1 MNFSGENIDAAS
13 VAAAASAES
22 AAAHGA
28 SAEGV
33 QPDTAIIVVAAGSGT
48 RLGRPEPK
56 AFAPLAGRPILAHA
70 LDTIFELPHA
80 VQVIVVA
87 PDAELENARALVA
100 ASAGPA
106 VGYASVVAGG
116 ETRQQSV
123 AAGLTAVAPGV
134 SIVLVHDAARALT
147 PVKQFEAVIATVR
160 STRAGVIPALAV
172 VDTIKRVD
180 TAGLVQETVDRS
192 QLAAVQTPQGFVR
205 AELDA
210 AYAAASSAGDF
221 TDDAAL
227 IQSFGHSVGTVAGD
241 ERAFKITT
249 PWDLARAERL
259 LIAEPRPQASAAPR
273 VGTGVDVH
281 AFAAESGEE
290 SEGADASP
298 ELWIAG
304 LYWPGQRGLS
314 GHSDGDVAVHAV
326 CDALLA
332 AAGLGDIGG
341 IFGTDDPRLA
351 GAHGEV
357 FLRETKRL
365 IEQAGFTIGNVSVQV
380 LGNRP
385 KLSPRRAEAEALL
398 SGILNAPVSIAAT
411 TTDGLGFTGRTE
423 GVAAIATAL
432 LMPV

>member
-1 MNFSGENIDAAS
+1 MNFSGENVGAEVDAAEVDAAEVD
-13 VAAAASAES
+13 VA
-22 AAAHGA
+22 
-28 SAEGV
+28 V
-33 QPDTAIIVVAAGSGT
+33 IVVAAGSGT
-48 RLGRPEPK
+48 RLGHAEPK
-56 AFAPLAGRPILAHA
+56 AFVPLGGKPMLSHA
-70 LDTIFELPHA
+70 LDGVFA
-80 VQVIVVA
+80 VREAMQLIVVA
-87 PDAELENARALVA
+87 PDAELERARAIVA

-106 VGYASVVAGG
+106 VGYTNVVVGGAS
-116 ETRQQSV
+116 RQLSV
-123 AAGLTAVAPGV
+123 AAGLAAVAPGV
-134 SIVLVHDAARALT
+134 GVVLVHDAARALT
-147 PVKQFEAVIATVR
+147 PSGQFEAVIAAVR
-160 STRAGVIPALAV
+160 SSSAGVIPALPV

-180 TAGLVQETVDRS
+180 ANGLVQETVDRS
-192 QLAAVQTPQGFVR
+192 ELAAVQTPQGFVR
-205 AELDA
+205 AELDE
-210 AYAAASSAGDF
+210 AYAAPSADF

-227 IQSFGHSVGTVAGD
+227 LQSFGHSVGTVAGD

-259 LIAEPRPQASAAPR
+259 LAERDDNAGARAVPR

-281 AFAAESGEE
+281 AFAPETAEQ
-290 SEGADASP
+290 GADTP

-304 LYWPGQRGLS
+304 LHWPGQRGLS

-357 FLRETKRL
+357 FLRETRRL
-365 IEQAGFTIGNVSVQV
+365 VEAAGLRIGNVSVQL

-385 KLSPRRAEAEALL
+385 KLSPRRLEAEALL
-398 SGILNAPVSIAAT
+398 GGILGAPVSIAAT
-411 TTDGLGFTGRTE
+411 TTDGLGFTGRGD

-432 LMPV
+432 LIPA

>member
-1 MNFSGENIDAAS
+1 MDSSGNSLD
-13 VAAAASAES
+13 VA
-22 AAAHGA
+22 
-28 SAEGV
+28 V
-33 QPDTAIIVVAAGSGT
+33 IVVAAGSGT

-56 AFAPLAGRPILAHA
+56 AFAPLAGRPMLAHA
-70 LDTIFELPHA
+70 LDGIFALAEP
-80 VQVIVVA
+80 VQLVVVA
-87 PDAELENARALVA
+87 PDAELESARAIVA

-106 VGYASVVAGG
+106 AGYASVVAGG
-116 ETRQQSV
+116 ASRQQSV
-123 AAGLTAVAPGV
+123 AAGLAAVAPGIG
-134 SIVLVHDAARALT
+134 IVLVHDAARALT
-147 PVKQFEAVIATVR
+147 PTAQFAAVIAAVR
-160 STRAGVIPALAV
+160 QSGAGVIPALPV

-180 TAGLVQETVDRS
+180 AAGTVRETVDRS
-192 QLAAVQTPQGFVR
+192 ELAAVQTPQGFVR
-205 AELDA
+205 SQLDE
-210 AYAAASSAGDF
+210 AYAAPAADF

-227 IQSFGHSVGTVAGD
+227 LQSFGHAVGTVAGD

-259 LIAEPRPQASAAPR
+259 LAEAAAPAAAAPR

-281 AFAAESGEE
+281 AFSP
-290 SEGADASP
+290 EGDDASDAAP

-304 LYWPGQRGLS
+304 LHWPGQRGLS

-357 FLRETKRL
+357 FLRETRRL
-365 IEQAGFTIGNVSVQV
+365 VEAEALRIGNVSVQL

-385 KLSPRRAEAEALL
+385 KLAPRRLEAQELL
-398 SGILNAPVSIAAT
+398 SGILGAPVSIAAT
-411 TTDGLGFTGRTE
+411 TTDGLGFTGRGE

-432 LMPV
+432 LLPA

>member
-1 MNFSGENIDAAS
+1 MNISGEHSA
-13 VAAAASAES
+13 AES
-22 AAAHGA
+22 VQAA
-28 SAEGV
+28 V
-33 QPDTAIIVVAAGSGT
+33 IVVAAGSGS

-56 AFAPLAGRPILAHA
+56 AFAPLAGRPMLSHA
-70 LDTIFELPHA
+70 LDGILALAEPVHL
-80 VQVIVVA
+80 IVVA
-87 PDAELENARALVA
+87 PAAELEQARAIVA

-106 VGYASVVAGG
+106 LGYTSVVAGG
-116 ETRQQSV
+116 ATRQQSV
-123 AAGLTAVAPGV
+123 AAGLAAVAPGV
-134 SIVLVHDAARALT
+134 GTVLVHDAARALT
-147 PVKQFEAVIATVR
+147 PTALFAAVIAAVR
-160 STRAGVIPALAV
+160 RTGAAVIPALPV

-180 TAGLVQETVDRS
+180 AAGAVQETVDRS
-192 QLAAVQTPQGFVR
+192 ELAAVQTPQGFVR
-205 AELDA
+205 AELDE
-210 AYAAASSAGDF
+210 AYADPAADF

-227 IQSFGHSVGTVAGD
+227 LASFGHTVGTVAGD

-259 LIAEPRPQASAAPR
+259 LAETASGAHMPSAASAPR

-281 AFAAESGEE
+281 AFSP
-290 SEGADASP
+290 EGDDAADAAP

-304 LYWPGQRGLS
+304 LLWPGQRGLS

-365 IEQAGFTIGNVSVQV
+365 VERAGFGIGNVSVQL

-385 KLSPRRAEAEALL
+385 KLAPRRAEAETLL
-398 SGILNAPVSIAAT
+398 SGILGAPVSIAAT
-411 TTDGLGFTGRTE
+411 TTDGLGFTGRGE

-432 LMPV
+432 LLPA

>member
-1 MNFSGENIDAAS
+1 MDFSGDS
-13 VAAAASAES
+13 VDVA
-22 AAAHGA
+22 
-28 SAEGV
+28 V
-33 QPDTAIIVVAAGSGT
+33 IVVAAGSGT

-56 AFAPLAGRPILAHA
+56 AFAPLAGRPMLSHA
-70 LDTIFELPHA
+70 LDGIFTLAEP
-80 VQVIVVA
+80 VQLIVVA
-87 PDAELENARALVA
+87 PDAELQSARAIVT

-106 VGYASVVAGG
+106 IGYTSVVAGG
-116 ETRQQSV
+116 ATRQLSV
-123 AAGLTAVAPGV
+123 AAGLAAVAPGV
-134 SIVLVHDAARALT
+134 TVVLVHDAARALT
-147 PVKQFEAVIATVR
+147 PAAQFEAVIAAVR
-160 STRAGVIPALAV
+160 ATGSGVIPALPV

-180 TAGLVQETVDRS
+180 AAGTVQETVDRAE
-192 QLAAVQTPQGFVR
+192 LAAVQTPQGFVR
-205 AELDA
+205 SELDE
-210 AYAAASSAGDF
+210 AYADPAADF

-227 IQSFGHSVGTVAGD
+227 LAAFGHPVGTVAGD
-241 ERAFKITT
+241 ELAFKITT

-259 LIAEPRPQASAAPR
+259 LAAPAAAASAPR
-273 VGTGVDVH
+273 VGTGMDVH
-281 AFAAESGEE
+281 AFAPGS
-290 SEGADASP
+290 ADAADAGP

-365 IEQAGFTIGNVSVQV
+365 VEQAGFAIGNVSVQI

-385 KLSPRRAEAEALL
+385 KLSPRRVEAEALL
-398 SGILNAPVSIAAT
+398 TGILNAPVSIAAT
-411 TTDGLGFTGRTE
+411 TTDGLGFTGRGE

-432 LMPV
+432 LVPSAALGEGV

>member
-1 MNFSGENIDAAS
+1 MKFSSEPVD
-13 VAAAASAES
+13 SALIE
-22 AAAHGA
+22 
-28 SAEGV
+28 
-33 QPDTAIIVVAAGSGT
+33 TAVIVVAAGSGS

-56 AFAPLAGRPILAHA
+56 AFAPLADRPILAHA
-70 LDTIFELPHA
+70 LDTVFQLRNA

-87 PDAELENARALVA
+87 PDSELESARAIVA
-100 ASAGPA
+100 ASAGAA
-106 VGYASVVAGG
+106 VVCTTVVAGG
-116 ETRQQSV
+116 ATRQQSV
-123 AAGLTAVAPGV
+123 AAGLAALAPSVG
-134 SIVLVHDAARALT
+134 IVLVHDAARALT
-147 PVKQFEAVIATVR
+147 PVELFERVITAVR
-160 STRAGVIPALAV
+160 STGAGVVPALPV
-172 VDTIKRVD
+172 VDTIKRLD
-180 TAGLVQETVDRS
+180 ADGTVQDTVDRTE
-192 QLAAVQTPQGFVR
+192 LAAVQTPQGFVR
-205 AELDA
+205 VELVR
-210 AYAAASSAGDF
+210 AYADPAADF

-227 IQSFGHSVGTVAGD
+227 IQSFGHAVGTVEGD

-259 LIAEPRPQASAAPR
+259 VAETHAQNTGRRAASVVPR

-281 AFAAESGEE
+281 AFAPAEQNLE
-290 SEGADASP
+290 APDAAP

-357 FLRETKRL
+357 FLRETRRL
-365 IEQAGFTIGNVSVQV
+365 VEQAGFTIGNVSVQI

-432 LMPV
+432 IVPVTA

>member
-1 MNFSGENIDAAS
+1 MSFSGENVD
-13 VAAAASAES
+13 VA
-22 AAAHGA
+22 
-28 SAEGV
+28 V
-33 QPDTAIIVVAAGSGT
+33 IVVAAGSGT
-48 RLGRPEPK
+48 RLGHSEPK
-56 AFAPLAGRPILAHA
+56 AFVDLGGRPMLAHA
-70 LDTIFELPHA
+70 LDGVFGLRHA

-87 PDAELENARALVA
+87 PDAERERAGAIVA

-106 VGYASVVAGG
+106 RDYASVVVGG
-116 ETRQQSV
+116 ATRQLSV
-123 AAGLTAVAPGV
+123 AAGLAAVAPGV
-134 SIVLVHDAARALT
+134 GIVLVHDAARALT
-147 PVKQFEAVIATVR
+147 PSGQFEAVIAAVR
-160 STRAGVIPALAV
+160 ASGAGVIPALPV

-180 TAGLVQETVDRS
+180 ATGIVQETVDRS
-192 QLAAVQTPQGFVR
+192 ELAAVQTPQGFVR
-205 AELDA
+205 AQLDE
-210 AYAAASSAGDF
+210 AYAAPSADF

-227 IQSFGHSVGTVAGD
+227 LQSFGHSVGTVAGE

-259 LIAEPRPQASAAPR
+259 LVEAGGAASAGRAPR

-281 AFAAESGEE
+281 AFAPVAEA
-290 SEGADASP
+290 GAADV

-304 LYWPGQRGLS
+304 LYWPGQQGLS

-365 IEQAGFTIGNVSVQV
+365 VEQAGFSIGNVSVQL

-385 KLSPRRAEAEALL
+385 KLSPRRLEAEALL

-411 TTDGLGFTGRTE
+411 TTDGLGFSGRGE

-432 LMPV
+432 LMPR